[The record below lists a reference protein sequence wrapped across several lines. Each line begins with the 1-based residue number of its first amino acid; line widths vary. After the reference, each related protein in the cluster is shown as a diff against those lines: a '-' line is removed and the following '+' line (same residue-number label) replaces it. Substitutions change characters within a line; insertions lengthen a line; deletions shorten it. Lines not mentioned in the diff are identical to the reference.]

1 MFTEGE
7 KRWIKQH
14 TEKSLKEYYKN
25 KGVNMKPAK
34 KRPSKRNANLSG
46 GNPIIGKLLKLK
58 YRINDTATTEG
69 GWSKDMSADKNYVM
83 TLISD
88 IRKHGFKTL
97 APEDGHCCN
106 GLWRKYEG

>member
-1 MFTEGE
+1 MTKGDI
-7 KRWIKQH
+7 KWIKKH
-14 TEKSLKEYYKN
+14 TEKTM
-25 KGVNMKPAK
+25 KGLYMKQTK
-34 KRPSKRNANLSG
+34 KRPAKRTD
-46 GNPIIGKLLKLK
+46 NPIVGKLLQLK

-88 IRKHGFKTL
+88 IRKHKFKTL